1 MTMKP
6 LAYGCCLVV
15 ALMMT
20 GGSQKAAAADAEAP
34 AKPVE
39 YALTIDLEEGSR
51 ILGISGDKG
60 FKFHSDILGDIDLP
74 LDHVRAVEVP
84 AKGEAVKLTTSS
96 GDELKV
102 QFAMKEIGVE
112 TAFGNFTLP
121 VALIRKVWVSSSQHP
136 ETAHAGL
143 VGFWNGE
150 SNDVILSGGATR
162 VATAFG
168 QAFSFDGV
176 SGSAKIPPSPNQNV
190 GEQLT
195 MEFWM
200 KADPSN
206 RMDSYEGLVVSDYY
220 IMDIGTGVNGSNQ
233 MGVDFYIG
241 SVNGMN
247 NYNGPRSRVSNGDQI
262 STTAD
267 ANRGGTPVSSGEWH
281 YIAGTYDGS
290 KIQLYIDGKPSG
302 VSVPHSGPIAPMGPG
317 GYISIGSQE
326 GVTSRQAGVAGRYF
340 KGLIDNVAIYNWALT
355 AEEIQADYNAGAKN
369 KN

>member
-102 QFAMKEIGVE
+102 QFAMKTISVE

-121 VALIRKVWVSSSQHP
+121 VELIRKVWVSSSQHP

-162 VATAFG
+162 MATAFG

-176 SGSAKIPPSPNQNV
+176 SGSAKIPPSPSQNV
-190 GEQLT
+190 GEQVT

-206 RMDSYEGLVVSDYY
+206 RMDSYQGLVGTDYY
-220 IMDIGTGVNGSNQ
+220 FIEISTGATGGARMGIEFGVGTANGQNSFNGSSRSRNFTGASAETANVNG
-233 MGVDFYIG
+233 
-241 SVNGMN
+241 
-247 NYNGPRSRVSNGDQI
+247 
-262 STTAD
+262 
-267 ANRGGTPVSSGEWH
+267 GGEPVSAGEWH
-281 YIAGTYDGS
+281 HVAGTYDGS
-290 KIQLYIDGKPSG
+290 KVQLYLDGKPSG
-302 VSVPHSGPIAPMGPG
+302 NSAPFTGTIAPMAPG
-317 GYISIGSQE
+317 SYISMGSEE
-326 GVTSRQAGVAGRYF
+326 GMTSRQAAVAGRYF
-340 KGLIDNVAIYNWALT
+340 KGLIDNVAIYNRALT